1 MKIRF
6 EPVFSSEAIVTV
18 ATLAQIIWNE
28 HYTPIIGSAQVD
40 YMINKFQS
48 EAAIAKQIAEDGF
61 EYYLIKEKD
70 EAIGYIGI
78 TLKGDELFLSKFYI
92 LASSRGKGAG
102 SASVVFLTK
111 RASELKATVISL
123 TVNKNNSNTLRAY
136 EKMGFRT
143 IKSVVADI
151 GNGFV
156 MDDYVI
162 QLAVV

>member
-1 MKIRF
+1 M
-6 EPVFSSEAIVTV
+6 
-18 ATLAQIIWNE
+18 
-28 HYTPIIGSAQVD
+28 
-40 YMINKFQS
+40 
-48 EAAIAKQIAEDGF
+48 
-61 EYYLIKEKD
+61 
-70 EAIGYIGI
+70 
-78 TLKGDELFLSKFYI
+78 KGDELFLSKFYI

-156 MDDYVI
+156 MDDYVM